1 MSIVKSLSRL
11 KNNIFGGPGNTGFS
25 KPPAYR
31 TRINMSDTPTGVL
44 DHDPLQFGT
53 YQYPKDL
60 VQNGQLGHYMIFYVN
75 VFNSTNYSYKS
86 QNQRQVDY
94 YKSIEAGLPGQLV
107 NIEGEIMSTREYHK
121 NRALNKGA
129 QDGNLDNKGNSLLSS
144 NRNRETRTGV
154 GASAR
159 FKGTTRRITDSV
171 ALYLPPNVQDNLQV
185 NYDEAPTG
193 LLGFGLTQGLEFVEA
208 FEGKDYKAAAE
219 IFTAAGGQFAKE
231 VAKRAGAA
239 IAEGLAGA
247 EGAEAL
253 ANRIFGRASN
263 PFMEVLFNN
272 VGLRSFTYNFNFA
285 PRNEEETNEVQ
296 KIIQLFRFHA
306 APELQRANSRYL
318 NLPSEF
324 DIHYMYHAE
333 DGEAYE
339 NDYFNRISTCVLQN
353 VAVNYTPGDKVRTF
367 HSGAPT
373 QITMTLTFTETEIL
387 TKEKINQGY

>member
-1 MSIVKSLSRL
+1 MSIVNSLKRL
-11 KNNIFGGPGNTGFS
+11 KSNIFGGPGNTGFS

-129 QDGNLDNKGNSLLSS
+129 QDGNLDNQGNSLLAS

-159 FKGTTRRITDSV
+159 F
-171 ALYLPPNVQDNLQV
+171 
-185 NYDEAPTG
+185 
-193 LLGFGLTQGLEFVEA
+193 
-208 FEGKDYKAAAE
+208 
-219 IFTAAGGQFAKE
+219 
-231 VAKRAGAA
+231 
-239 IAEGLAGA
+239 
-247 EGAEAL
+247 
-253 ANRIFGRASN
+253 
-263 PFMEVLFNN
+263 
-272 VGLRSFTYNFNFA
+272 
-285 PRNEEETNEVQ
+285 
-296 KIIQLFRFHA
+296 
-306 APELQRANSRYL
+306 
-318 NLPSEF
+318 
-324 DIHYMYHAE
+324 
-333 DGEAYE
+333 
-339 NDYFNRISTCVLQN
+339 
-353 VAVNYTPGDKVRTF
+353 
-367 HSGAPT
+367 
-373 QITMTLTFTETEIL
+373 
-387 TKEKINQGY
+387 